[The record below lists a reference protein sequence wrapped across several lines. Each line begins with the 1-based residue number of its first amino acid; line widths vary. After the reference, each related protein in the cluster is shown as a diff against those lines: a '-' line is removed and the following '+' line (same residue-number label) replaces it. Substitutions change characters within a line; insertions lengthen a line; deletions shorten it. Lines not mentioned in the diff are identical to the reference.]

1 MAERDAL
8 AKARRRAGDRA
19 GAAEVAALR
28 RPTVAAWAVNQ
39 LVRTQ
44 RADARRLAEAAGR
57 LRGAQEAVL
66 QGRGSAAE
74 LREAA
79 EEERA
84 AVGAL
89 TATARG
95 LLSEGG
101 RGLTEAA
108 LEKVA
113 ATLHAVALDP
123 EVAEAVLSG
132 RLDRERE
139 AAGFGGLD
147 VAVAGSPARPRPRPR
162 RAPAQRGADADAE
175 AQARAAAEAQAR
187 AAALAEAQAAL
198 DGTRAE
204 REARERDARAAQAEQ
219 AAAAEALTAAEE
231 ALAVAR
237 ARARGAEATAR
248 AATGELERAREAEH
262 DAARR
267 LREAG

>member
-1 MAERDAL
+1 VAERDAL

-19 GAAEVAALR
+19 GAAAVAELR

-66 QGRGSAAE
+66 EGRGSAAE
-74 LREAA
+74 LREAV

-84 AVGAL
+84 AVAAL
-89 TATARG
+89 TTTARG

-123 EVAEAVLSG
+123 QVAEAVLSG

-147 VAVAGSPARPRPRPR
+147 VTAVAPAPRGGR
-162 RAPAQRGADADAE
+162 RAAGRREAEPEAETAADAE
-175 AQARAAAEAQAR
+175 AEAEAEARAAARRVAEDALAR
-187 AAALAEAQAAL
+187 ARE
-198 DGTRAE
+198 E
-204 REARERDARAAQAEQ
+204 REARERDARAARTERAAADE
-219 AAAAEALTAAEE
+219 ALAAAED
-231 ALAVAR
+231 ALAAAR
-237 ARARGAEATAR
+237 ARARGAEAGAQ
-248 AATGELERAREAEH
+248 AAEDDLERARQAEH
-262 DAARR
+262 EAARR
-267 LREAG
+267 LEEVR